1 MAAPKV
7 ARQMAAHD
15 PPCQPGETAP
25 ASWELAPELQ
35 SSREPLA
42 RMDAALDAPDEWTKE
57 SVLKWGHAHYG
68 KNAWSRQA
76 WSAWADEQLAL
87 HNEEQL
93 IADDAEVLPENAP
106 PPNFNVPVAAPAPV
120 AKPVPAAAAPP
131 APPVASAVDAT
142 KSAYIFNFGKKAG
155 ETLATVWATDKGY
168 LRYMIQE
175 KVRCLRACA
184 LPARAAAGC
193 ARRLVCV
200 ALTARVPCGRK
211 STRSRAWPTF
221 APRSPPR
228 ASSTSTRARS
238 TTRPR
243 CQTRSASCARTPR
256 WCVCARRRSPKSPS
270 VSTT

>member
-76 WSAWADEQLAL
+76 WSAWADEQLAV
-87 HNEEQL
+87 HHEEQR
-93 IADDAEVLPENAP
+93 D
-106 PPNFNVPVAAPAPV
+106 
-120 AKPVPAAAAPP
+120 
-131 APPVASAVDAT
+131 
-142 KSAYIFNFGKKAG
+142 GQG
-155 ETLATVWATDKGY
+155 
-168 LRYMIQE
+168 
-175 KVRCLRACA
+175 
-184 LPARAAAGC
+184 LPAVHDPGEENPYGASHGRPLRRA
-193 ARRLVCV
+193 
-200 ALTARVPCGRK
+200 
-211 STRSRAWPTF
+211 
-221 APRSPPR
+221 RSPPR

>member
-1 MAAPKV
+1 MCRSP
-7 ARQMAAHD
+7 RPRPSPSPCPQ
-15 PPCQPGETAP
+15 PPRHQ
-25 ASWELAPELQ
+25 
-35 SSREPLA
+35 R
-42 RMDAALDAPDEWTKE
+42 R
-57 SVLKWGHAHYG
+57 
-68 KNAWSRQA
+68 
-76 WSAWADEQLAL
+76 
-87 HNEEQL
+87 
-93 IADDAEVLPENAP
+93 
-106 PPNFNVPVAAPAPV
+106 PAPRL
-120 AKPVPAAAAPP
+120 
-131 APPVASAVDAT
+131 SIDAT

-238 TTRPR
+238 MTPPR
-243 CQTRSASCARTPR
+243 CQTRSASCVRTPR
-256 WCVCARRRSPKSPS
+256 SCVCARRRSPMSPS
-270 VSTT
+270 VWTTSLPCWRPGGREPRAAGEKRGGRVSSAGPHARAMGGVSRCVCSGRVKPPDPAVPLSAFIGHSMTATWIFAHASNGSRAPSPLAVARMWCGKQCRTF